1 VARDAG
7 VDVKRARR
15 TVREAVD
22 AIVEGTVD
30 GDDPDGWLDGHPT
43 VAAYAAV
50 RERTLEGLFERLA
63 EAAGDADLGYYAG
76 MPEPGASWMVGAD
89 LERLAAH
96 VDYYVAPVYRSSRD
110 AVVTDYE
117 TVVESAGDVPV
128 HAGVL
133 PGHPHVDNKET
144 VVDVVDG
151 LAAAGAERV
160 AFYNY
165 GLLPDHTLEWVG
177 AATADHR

>member
-1 VARDAG
+1 MEFAAWTYPWD
-7 VDVKRARR
+7 
-15 TVREAVD
+15 AVD
-22 AIVEGTVD
+22 A
-30 GDDPDGWLDGHPT
+30 
-43 VAAYAAV
+43 
-50 RERTLEGLFERLA
+50 
-63 EAAGDADLGYYAG
+63 
-76 MPEPGASWMVGAD
+76 
-89 LERLAAH
+89 
-96 VDYYVAPVYRSSRD
+96 
-110 AVVTDYE
+110 
-117 TVVESAGDVPV
+117 AGDVPV